1 MSRWRGRDVPKDG
14 KLFVAANPW
23 PLAAQAHR
31 EGLATD
37 RFVESDLVPDGQV
50 FVIDLDAVRATG
62 PVQRVSKDV

>member
-50 FVIDLDAVRATG
+50 FVVDLDAVRG
-62 PVQRVSKDV
+62 VVEVPRVSKDV